1 MDKLLM
7 VKRFHSRVQSLV
19 WKKMEIKLQR
29 WPMSSGIPRLQPL
42 GKIKWSICANRE
54 QRTQR
59 DTSVHHCLVS
69 TWTSAL
75 TFPTGSSSRA
85 LRPDHCGN
93 LALKK
98 RTASPLGSL
107 SPAVYPRAVWLG
119 VSPGGAGVPPHA
131 GLGPCPPWPDP
142 SPWSL
147 RMGCCG
153 PGGGPQSPHSL

>member
-1 MDKLLM
+1 M
-7 VKRFHSRVQSLV
+7 VKHFHSRVQSLV

-29 WPMSSGIPRLQPL
+29 WPMSSGIPSLQPL
-42 GKIKWSICANRE
+42 GKIKWNICANSE
-54 QRTQR
+54 QPDTKRHERPSLSRVHR
-59 DTSVHHCLVS
+59 DLRSV
-69 TWTSAL
+69 

-107 SPAVYPRAVWLG
+107 SLAVYQRAVWLG

-131 GLGPCPPWPDP
+131 GLRPCPPWPDP
-142 SPWSL
+142 SPRSL

-153 PGGGPQSPHSL
+153 LGGGPQSPHSL